1 MGVWS
6 LPIMTLEFQHSSLI
20 STSLSKSSK
29 SPVSSLSIPSSSSST
44 IAIFSEGINP
54 KKVGDCQFDTP
65 TPLVFPKMCFLERE
79 REREREREKERE
91 REILFAF
98 YFQYYPKPSISCKF
112 HCNS

>member
-6 LPIMTLEFQHSSLI
+6 LPIMTLEFRHSSLI

-98 YFQYYPKPSISCKF
+98 YFQYYPKPSIF
-112 HCNS
+112 

>member
-6 LPIMTLEFQHSSLI
+6 LPIMTLEFRHSSLI

-54 KKVGDCQFDTP
+54 KKVGVCQFDTP

-79 REREREREKERE
+79 RKREREKSCLLFTFNI
-91 REILFAF
+91 ILSQVFPENFIAIPEVV
-98 YFQYYPKPSISCKF
+98 QNI
-112 HCNS
+112 